1 MDSSIDISCPNFIA
15 APRKFFRV
23 LTVAV
28 TFFFDTNADLKSG
41 FFSVIMSEN
50 RFCEVLKPKR
60 NSNPVESVE
69 RAKELTGRRFALF
82 SL

>member
-1 MDSSIDISCPNFIA
+1 
-15 APRKFFRV
+15 
-23 LTVAV
+23 
-28 TFFFDTNADLKSG
+28 
-41 FFSVIMSEN
+41 SEN
-50 RFCEVLKPKR
+50 RFCEVLKPNR